1 MYSVQRAVPLHG
13 DGPNETSLHGLR
25 QVCNDTRCTSVHAHG
40 TLSGRSLSNSD
51 FSLGVCFCVCVS
63 VSGSPCFVSI
73 GVSIK
78 LFFASCLSV
87 SVDWDAKIVYATT
100 ILHMCICVRRHAVS

>member
-1 MYSVQRAVPLHG
+1 MRHRCMVCDKCVTTHVALPCMHMELCQVVLSRTA
-13 DGPNETSLHGLR
+13 TSL
-25 QVCNDTRCTSVHAHG
+25 SV
-40 TLSGRSLSNSD
+40 SVSVS
-51 FSLGVCFCVCVS
+51 VS